1 MIDILMTSLWTF
13 VESISAVCLFDS
25 FSERRY
31 DKPTFSGLFFVCILL
46 DMLFFRV
53 FVHLSE
59 NLVGKLIESMLFFS
73 LLHIVLYKGSILFN
87 LFIVTVYYSWSC
99 CIDNLLYIL
108 YFTLSPTGKSNIDFS
123 HQTILA
129 VIIHGLVFGLCYFV
143 HKTHIYSP
151 QLYIDRRW
159 YAISTI
165 VSCACLMLL
174 FYLGISINNG
184 TIDLPLALACAAFVS
199 VMNILTFNLMSWM
212 EQNARL
218 KEETLSLQSQI
229 NAQQEGI
236 EALSAS
242 YATQR
247 KMTHDFNAHMN
258 AIEAFLKNDEIPSA
272 KKYVEVLQAAQTERI
287 LLVNTHNSTMDAIL
301 NQKALIAQKYGIDI
315 RFTVNDLSGIR
326 IASPDLT
333 VIISNLMDN
342 AIEACQKLS
351 PAERMIYVQAILED
365 EFFFSVRNRSLPT
378 KIVNDQIAT
387 TKSNPSMHGYG
398 LQNVKTILKKYNAY
412 YSMRYEN
419 GYFSFSTEI
428 SNTLIS

>member
-1 MIDILMTSLWTF
+1 
-13 VESISAVCLFDS
+13 
-25 FSERRY
+25 
-31 DKPTFSGLFFVCILL
+31 
-46 DMLFFRV
+46 
-53 FVHLSE
+53 
-59 NLVGKLIESMLFFS
+59 
-73 LLHIVLYKGSILFN
+73 
-87 LFIVTVYYSWSC
+87 
-99 CIDNLLYIL
+99 
-108 YFTLSPTGKSNIDFS
+108 
-123 HQTILA
+123 
-129 VIIHGLVFGLCYFV
+129 
-143 HKTHIYSP
+143 
-151 QLYIDRRW
+151 
-159 YAISTI
+159 
-165 VSCACLMLL
+165 
-174 FYLGISINNG
+174 
-184 TIDLPLALACAAFVS
+184 
-199 VMNILTFNLMSWM
+199 
-212 EQNARL
+212 
-218 KEETLSLQSQI
+218 
-229 NAQQEGI
+229 
-236 EALSAS
+236 
-242 YATQR
+242 
-247 KMTHDFNAHMN
+247 MTHDFNAHMN